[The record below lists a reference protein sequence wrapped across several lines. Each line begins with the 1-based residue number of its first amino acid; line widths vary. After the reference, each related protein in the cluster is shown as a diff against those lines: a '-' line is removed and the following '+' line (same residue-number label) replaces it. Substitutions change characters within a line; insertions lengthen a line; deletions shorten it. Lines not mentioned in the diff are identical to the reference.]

1 MLPLNKL
8 IDLARAN
15 YMYSLSNNQLPT
27 VFRSYCSRPS
37 HRYETRFAKNNFA
50 LAKSTSKLSETS
62 IKVFGPRMWSN
73 IPSDAKT
80 LPFRKTFSKH
90 MKHIYIQELPSEK
103 RTKEIKPKPE
113 APKLDLA
120 QIFESN
126 DDASFH
132 GFDIVMNNPRV
143 N

>member
-1 MLPLNKL
+1 MKL
-8 IDLARAN
+8 DFQKITLLLQDAHQKLVKR
-15 YMYSLSNNQLPT
+15 QL
-27 VFRSYCSRPS
+27 
-37 HRYETRFAKNNFA
+37 
-50 LAKSTSKLSETS
+50 KLLDRKCGL
-62 IKVFGPRMWSN
+62 IFLVMPK
-73 IPSDAKT
+73 

-103 RTKEIKPKPE
+103 LTKEIKPKPE

-120 QIFESN
+120 QIFESD